1 MLRLIE
7 RARAGTGDPEIFA
20 GLVHACRYCGLL
32 DAAVSAYQHAR
43 RLDPDVR
50 TSIGHAYWMLGE
62 CEKAIESDQ
71 ERVMSHQW
79 AEPSN
84 LRSPPS
90 RCAIVI
96 VEEPDQV
103 GHGLL
108 LLAIQP
114 AARAVKRI
122 RTEAT
127 SITAGLYITD
137 RVSNLK
143 VVRPSG
149 GTLRYRA
156 DLRGRLACYGL
167 PARTTA

>member
-1 MLRLIE
+1 
-7 RARAGTGDPEIFA
+7 
-20 GLVHACRYCGLL
+20 
-32 DAAVSAYQHAR
+32 
-43 RLDPDVR
+43 
-50 TSIGHAYWMLGE
+50 
-62 CEKAIESDQ
+62 
-71 ERVMSHQW
+71 
-79 AEPSN
+79 
-84 LRSPPS
+84 
-90 RCAIVI
+90 
-96 VEEPDQV
+96 
-103 GHGLL
+103 L

-127 SITAGLYITD
+127 SITAGVYITD